1 MTRADSSEPSTGTD
15 TDDVDTVLTETEFE
29 TMGWPAD
36 IDGVDSGVDRVYV
49 ISSSLSN
56 TGMLDSKEAQALAF
70 RAIADVGRQR
80 TADETGMSTSEV
92 DREAPF
98 CAAKSDR
105 RSGSSRNSR
114 RLRVLR
120 SGITV
125 LPLRFP
131 LTYRYTPEYTF
142 ALNGQPTQIRLTR
155 SSRHD

>member
-36 IDGVDSGVDRVYV
+36 IDGVDSGVDRVYA
-49 ISSSLSN
+49 ILKLTSN

-92 DREAPF
+92 DRELRSA
-98 CAAKSDR
+98 R
-105 RSGSSRNSR
+105 RKVTGAREVVEIR

-125 LPLRFP
+125 LP
-131 LTYRYTPEYTF
+131 
-142 ALNGQPTQIRLTR
+142 
-155 SSRHD
+155 

>member
-92 DREAPF
+92 DRE
-98 CAAKSDR
+98 
-105 RSGSSRNSR
+105 
-114 RLRVLR
+114 LR
-120 SGITV
+120 SARRKVTGAREVVEI
-125 LPLRFP
+125 LDDCG
-131 LTYRYTPEYTF
+131 Y
-142 ALNGQPTQIRLTR
+142 
-155 SSRHD
+155 